1 VSTKKPQRAYSL
13 RRNLFLL
20 TLLVVF
26 PFKDKPKA
34 GTKPVF
40 TAELQRTLP
49 RRWDDLRI
57 FLSAENLGPLHVKEA
72 LKSE

>member
-1 VSTKKPQRAYSL
+1 
-13 RRNLFLL
+13 
-20 TLLVVF
+20 VF